1 MIVLVNVKE
10 CVLAALMMRP
20 APLLALTT
28 AKMEE
33 GKGKDEEEELV
44 PRVYIKTLHDRVMKP
59 EQQEAMMKRW
69 PPRQAYEVD
78 SDHSPFFS
86 NPFVLCGLL
95 IKAAVSVGSI

>member
-1 MIVLVNVKE
+1 M
-10 CVLAALMMRP
+10 AALMMRP

-33 GKGKDEEEELV
+33 EKGEEEEEEQV

-86 NPFVLCGLL
+86 NPFILCGLL